1 MILKRSRKAT
11 RILKQ
16 NKNLWFFL
24 AAYFLVL
31 FNYPLIRAA
40 STTFFFEAYGA
51 KSSPTALFIS
61 VFFLSFSIWACSYLQ
76 VRSTAQKVFAL
87 ASVLSSLLF
96 LSGLFGLPYVSFIW
110 KEIYIVIQV
119 HLLLA
124 YANVYFSKEDFKSL
138 VGPIGAVGSIG
149 GILGGLLT
157 SYISSSWGGT
167 RTVMIM
173 GVVCTTLP
181 AIFFLLTDTL
191 KFEKKTERKVSPLKS
206 LSDSNVRNYVLM
218 IASIVVLTQF
228 IINIFDFKFNI
239 AFETAIP
246 DSTEK
251 TTYLGHLY
259 TLTNALTLGLQLL
272 VVPFLLKKISEKN
285 YHVFIPLSFFLCLG
299 IILIPGFPILTIA
312 AVYIY
317 VKAADY
323 SLFSSGKEILYQPLS
338 PEQKYGAKYLTDMLV
353 YRAGKALIAAVLI
366 YIQSSTILNIMI
378 FGFLTL
384 WVIQVLRLFKAQK
397 TSLYRGSH
405 EQPVT

>member
-1 MILKRSRKAT
+1 MKPS
-11 RILKQ
+11 
-16 NKNLWFFL
+16 KNLWFFL
-24 AAYFLVL
+24 VAYFLVL

-51 KSSPTALFIS
+51 KSSPTALFLS

-76 VRSTAQKVFAL
+76 VRSSAQKVFAL
-87 ASVLSSLLF
+87 ASILS
-96 LSGLFGLPYVSFIW
+96 SGLFVAGLLGFPYVSFIW

-124 YANVYFSKEDFKSL
+124 YANVFFSKEDFKSL

-157 SYISSSWGGT
+157 SYVSSQWGGT
-167 RTVMIM
+167 RSVMWI

-181 AIFFLLTDTL
+181 GFFFLLTDTL
-191 KFEKKTERKVSPLKS
+191 KFEKKEERKVSPLKS
-206 LSDSNVRNYVLM
+206 LSDTQVRNYVLM

-228 IINIFDFKFNI
+228 IINIFDFKFNM
-239 AFETAIP
+239 AFEAAIP

-259 TLTNALTLGLQLL
+259 TLTNGLTLLLQIF
-272 VVPFLLKKISEKN
+272 VVPLLLKKISEKN
-285 YHVFIPLSFFLCLG
+285 YHLFIPLSFILCLG
-299 IILIPGFPILTIA
+299 VILVPGFPVFSIS

-317 VKAADY
+317 IKAADY

-378 FGFLTL
+378 LGFLTL
-384 WVIQVLRLFKAQK
+384 WVIQVLRLFRAQK
-397 TSLYRGSH
+397 TSLYRGPH
-405 EQPVT
+405 EQPVA